1 MEATRSW
8 IQQVRSD
15 NQRIIHQTNELVTV
29 VNHTFAEL
37 RLNRE
42 HIRDIEAYI
51 SKLHDRITRW
61 TAISTIA
68 FERVRA
74 SLRIYQCLP
83 VLECVC
89 LFYIR
94 QLSRYQRQRAALESG
109 ILTEDILPPMLPA
122 MLSKFRYIQTLHTI
136 PSVWLCFIAK
146 GSRVYQGRL
155 NMSTRNHY

>member
-1 MEATRSW
+1 MEATRRW

-29 VNHTFAEL
+29 VNHMFAEL

-61 TAISTIA
+61 TAA

-74 SLRIYQCLP
+74 SLR
-83 VLECVC
+83 V
-89 LFYIR
+89 FYIR
-94 QLSRYQRQRAALESG
+94 QLSRYQRQRAALKVG
-109 ILTEDILPPMLPA
+109 
-122 MLSKFRYIQTLHTI
+122 F
-136 PSVWLCFIAK
+136 
-146 GSRVYQGRL
+146 
-155 NMSTRNHY
+155 